1 MKIVA
6 LVLSVLYVERVTS
19 VYEHENYFWNACPF
33 LLHRLASLHSNR
45 KLTSSCLYFWPCL
58 LSGRTYPSHGIHIR
72 TIQNGWLQEEMHMR
86 RCTFFA
92 SLNAWKFSKTSV
104 VFLYQLQPFGAS
116 FPRNSWIEGILHFH
130 FDVISSSR
138 LLNHSY
144 RLSGTVNIKNK
155 INLTSDS
162 CWVIVTNVGCQFKS
176 ILFSLIP
183 FLLKC
188 THRYKPVH
196 YKTVRVL
203 SILSAILNA
212 LQWKVC

>member
-1 MKIVA
+1 
-6 LVLSVLYVERVTS
+6 
-19 VYEHENYFWNACPF
+19 
-33 LLHRLASLHSNR
+33 
-45 KLTSSCLYFWPCL
+45 
-58 LSGRTYPSHGIHIR
+58 
-72 TIQNGWLQEEMHMR
+72 MR

-162 CWVIVTNVGCQFKS
+162 C
-176 ILFSLIP
+176 
-183 FLLKC
+183 
-188 THRYKPVH
+188 
-196 YKTVRVL
+196 
-203 SILSAILNA
+203 
-212 LQWKVC
+212 